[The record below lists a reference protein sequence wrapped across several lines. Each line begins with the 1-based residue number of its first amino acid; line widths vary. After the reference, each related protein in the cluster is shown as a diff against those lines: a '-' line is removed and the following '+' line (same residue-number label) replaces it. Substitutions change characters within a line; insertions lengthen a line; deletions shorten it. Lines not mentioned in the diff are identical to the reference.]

1 MDQSDH
7 REKTNQLR
15 LISGVQSNVM
25 IVVAVGSED
34 SIHIPG
40 NFWFHEPLN
49 SWRSKTVFL
58 PCRALSKAILLR
70 WSEQQGTESTLI
82 APHVV
87 FSYKPDSELL
97 QITDGIIRARE
108 GELEFMCHV
117 TKEVT
122 PKSNIL
128 YQALSQ
134 NQAFAEACR
143 GVDSIENYLDWFRK
157 RFFNEQDIPTSYKF
171 ATAKFKHCSLERPN
185 QLGLLGALVLLFQN
199 AAHIKFTKEEAIAK
213 EVSNKFIADCFHKA
227 KVDAIANA
235 NAIAAVKGA
244 GKEADKSAGN
254 GADKEAS
261 KQAGMQTGKGCAN
274 PGLEDWESY
283 HKE

>member
-7 REKTNQLR
+7 RKKTNQLR

-34 SIHIPG
+34 SIHIP
-40 NFWFHEPLN
+40 
-49 SWRSKTVFL
+49 
-58 PCRALSKAILLR
+58 CRALSKAILLR
-70 WSEQQGTESTLI
+70 WSEQQSTLI

-97 QITDGIIRARE
+97 QITDGIIRARG

-213 EVSNKFIADCFHKA
+213 EVSNNFIADCFHKA